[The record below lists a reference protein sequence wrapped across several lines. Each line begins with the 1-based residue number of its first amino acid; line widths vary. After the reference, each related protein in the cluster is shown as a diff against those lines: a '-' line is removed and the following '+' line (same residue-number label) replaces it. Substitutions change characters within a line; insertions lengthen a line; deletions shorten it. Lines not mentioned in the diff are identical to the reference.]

1 MPSGRKVA
9 VVVAFAAALVVVTPR
24 IAEACQCYDASPEV
38 VPGPD
43 SIVPPNPTLFVF
55 VTRRYSQAGHDGG
68 YINGAPSITRMVA
81 RSPAFDVWRHDVM
94 QRSGSFTLRL
104 NDENYEYKIGPTPPN
119 RARVVGVEQN
129 GSLSE
134 PVGCGR
140 HVAIDLETT
149 GTAIAYRFAWE
160 DGSSTIVRAYR
171 SEYTTTA
178 AAALGLLGCDD
189 GVWNDTGLDRL
200 RSFVLYALFADG
212 SEQKLGASMARL
224 GPSGSRVPLELIGA
238 RIEPPAPAK
247 PPPSTVV
254 EAASWWKQT
263 LGAGA
268 GALGGIL
275 LGGALALARA
285 RRRDHRPRSSAV

>member
-1 MPSGRKVA
+1 MPSGRTVTVFA
-9 VVVAFAAALVVVTPR
+9 SFAAALAVVAPR
-24 IAEACQCYDASPEV
+24 VAEACQCEEASPEV

-55 VTRRYSQAGHDGG
+55 VTPRYSQAGFDGG
-68 YINGAPSITRMVA
+68 YVNVVHSITRLVA
-81 RSPAFDVWRHDVM
+81 RTPAFDVWRHDVM
-94 QRSGSFTLRL
+94 QSSGSFTLHL
-104 NDENYEYKIGPTPPN
+104 NSDSYEYKIGPTPPN

-134 PVGCGR
+134 LGGCGT

-160 DGSSTIVRAYR
+160 DGSSTILRAYR
-171 SEYTTTA
+171 SEYTKTA
-178 AAALGLLGCDD
+178 DAALGLVGCDE
-189 GVWNDTGLDRL
+189 GVWNDVGLDKL
-200 RSFVLYALFADG
+200 RRFVLYALFADG
-212 SEQKLGASMARL
+212 SEHKLGASAARL
-224 GPSGSRVPLELIGA
+224 GPSGSRVPLELMGA
-238 RIEPPAPAK
+238 RIEPPAPVD

-263 LGAGA
+263 LGAGT

-275 LGGALALARA
+275 LCGALALARA
-285 RRRDHRPRSSAV
+285 RRRDHRPRSSTV